1 MTGQQTRNRCK
12 LLVGST
18 QMMSPGGRRSST
30 GTESMPASSKI
41 HAAEEGDD
49 SPVKALTFQHKTRH
63 NKLQKTQI
71 LSHVKEWDDS
81 TLSSNMSK
89 LRIQNKLE
97 ATTRRE
103 RALAYA
109 FSQQLRSSSSKKRA
123 TNEPNLGWSLL
134 ERWMATRLPEN
145 SSVEDY
151 MEKKN
156 ADKRKP
162 NTVVFKKH
170 VFYDTTAEEE
180 SCGSNDVAFENT
192 ENNTLPA
199 KTKGKQKT

>member
-1 MTGQQTRNRCK
+1 
-12 LLVGST
+12 
-18 QMMSPGGRRSST
+18 MSMSASPKIQAGGGGGDHS
-30 GTESMPASSKI
+30 PA
-41 HAAEEGDD
+41 
-49 SPVKALTFQHKTRH
+49 KALIFQHKVRH
-63 NKLQKTQI
+63 NKQQKTQI
-71 LSHVKEWDDS
+71 LTHVKEWDDS

-134 ERWMATRLPEN
+134 ERWMATRLPES

-151 MEKKN
+151 LEKKN

-162 NTVVFKKH
+162 NTVMLKKH
-170 VFYDTTAEEE
+170 VFDATTAEEE
-180 SCGSNDVAFENT
+180 SCGSNDVPLEST
-192 ENNTLPA
+192 EKNTLPA
-199 KTKGKQKT
+199 KNRGKQKQGKLGSC